1 MSPSHTPERPE
12 NGRSNDPQDRVQE
25 HGQAPGHAQDD
36 RAGYKT
42 DADSLAVD
50 AQDVAGSQ
58 DPAAANAEG
67 AAPASKIDVQD
78 DVERADIPTFDL
90 TLRIRRYNPEVSD
103 EVRWDEFK
111 LTMYGT
117 DRVLDALHKV
127 KWEID
132 GTLVFRRSCAHGV
145 CGSDAMRIN
154 GQNRLACKVLLKD
167 LDLSKPVT
175 VEPIKGLPCEKD
187 LIVDMEPFFQS
198 YREIMPFLVA
208 GGNEPT
214 YERFQSQEDRARYDD
229 TTKCILCAACTSS
242 CPVFWTDGQY
252 FGPAAI
258 VNAHRFI
265 FDSRDDAG
273 DLRLEILNDKEGVWR
288 CRTTFNCTEACPRG
302 IQITKA
308 IAEVKNA
315 ILSRSM

>member
-1 MSPSHTPERPE
+1 MTAE
-12 NGRSNDPQDRVQE
+12 
-25 HGQAPGHAQDD
+25 
-36 RAGYKT
+36 
-42 DADSLAVD
+42 LA
-50 AQDVAGSQ
+50 
-58 DPAAANAEG
+58 E
-67 AAPASKIDVQD
+67 PASKIELPAHIGGGGEIPSFDV
-78 DVERADIPTFDL
+78 
-90 TLRIRRYNPEVSD
+90 TLRVRRYNPEVS
-103 EVRWDEFK
+103 EESTWDEFHV
-111 LTMYGT
+111 TMYGT

-132 GTLVFRRSCAHGV
+132 GSVSFRRSCAHGV

-154 GQNRLACKVLLKD
+154 GRNRLACKTLLKD
-167 LDLSKPVT
+167 LDTSKPIT
-175 VEPIKGLPCEKD
+175 VEPIKGLPVEKD

-198 YREIMPFLVA
+198 FREVMPFLINS
-208 GGNEPT
+208 GHEPT
-214 YERFQSQEDRARYDD
+214 RERLQSAEERERFDD

-273 DLRLEILNDKEGVWR
+273 DMRLEILNDKEGVWR

-302 IQITKA
+302 IQITQA
-308 IAEVKNA
+308 IAEVKQA
-315 ILSRSM
+315 ILSRAI

>member
-1 MSPSHTPERPE
+1 MS
-12 NGRSNDPQDRVQE
+12 
-25 HGQAPGHAQDD
+25 
-36 RAGYKT
+36 
-42 DADSLAVD
+42 
-50 AQDVAGSQ
+50 
-58 DPAAANAEG
+58 AETMEKE
-67 AAPASKIDVQD
+67 PASK
-78 DVERADIPTFDL
+78 VELAPGVGGGGEIPTFDV
-90 TLRIRRYNPEVSD
+90 TLKVRRYNPEISD
-103 EVRWDEFK
+103 EAHWDEWK

-127 KWEID
+127 KWEHD
-132 GTLVFRRSCAHGV
+132 GSVSFRRSCAHGV

-154 GQNRLACKVLLKD
+154 GRNRLACKTLLKD
-167 LDLSKPVT
+167 LDTSKPIL
-175 VEPIKGLPCEKD
+175 VEPIKGLPVEKD

-198 YREIMPFLVA
+198 YREIMPFLISK
-208 GGNEPT
+208 GHSPT
-214 YERFQSQEDRARYDD
+214 KERLQSAEERERYDD

-273 DLRLEILNDKEGVWR
+273 DMRLEILNDKEGVWR

-302 IQITKA
+302 IQVTKA
-308 IAEVKNA
+308 ISEVKQA
-315 ILSRSM
+315 ILTRKI